1 MSTLTLD
8 NQQLRLIVD
17 PEQGV
22 NIMSLAVQQRGA
34 WLPLMPDARDQ
45 SLGLKASSFVLA
57 PYSNRIEN
65 GRFTFNGQSYQLANG
80 ERHASHGDV
89 RTRAWAVDKASATLV
104 RCAFDSRTH
113 EDVNWPWPFTANL
126 EYQLDGQT
134 LASRLSLTN
143 QGDSVMPAGLGWHP
157 YYSRWLTRQGE
168 PLQVQ
173 MRVTGVYPDANDNR
187 IPSGPLQALAPNQDF
202 STRREL
208 TPDNFIDVCFYGYD
222 GNGSFGWPESGVKVT
237 YACSANC
244 THLVFFNPAKPY
256 FAIEPVT
263 NANNGIN
270 LYSQGDPTSG
280 IQLLEPG
287 ESLQATFALT
297 VDLE

>member
-22 NIMSLAVQQRGA
+22 NIMSLAVQQRGD

-89 RTRAWAVDKASATLV
+89 RTRAWAVDEASTTLI

-126 EYQLDGQT
+126 EYWMDGR
-134 LASRLSLTN
+134 S
-143 QGDSVMPAGLGWHP
+143 P
-157 YYSRWLTRQGE
+157 
-168 PLQVQ
+168 
-173 MRVTGVYPDANDNR
+173 
-187 IPSGPLQALAPNQDF
+187 
-202 STRREL
+202 
-208 TPDNFIDVCFYGYD
+208 
-222 GNGSFGWPESGVKVT
+222 
-237 YACSANC
+237 
-244 THLVFFNPAKPY
+244 
-256 FAIEPVT
+256 PV
-263 NANNGIN
+263 
-270 LYSQGDPTSG
+270 
-280 IQLLEPG
+280 
-287 ESLQATFALT
+287 
-297 VDLE
+297 